1 MRSEK
6 MLALGL
12 ALAALWGAPSL
23 AGSKLKVVAT
33 YDVYAE
39 VAREVGGESVQVTV
53 LARGSQDPHY
63 VDAKPS
69 FLVALHKADALML
82 NGLDLEVGFLPPLLN
97 QCGNAR
103 IQPGAAGYLDLSR
116 LVEPIEVPQGGVDRS
131 MGDIHPYG
139 NPHYHLDPRNM
150 ARLARGVAASFA
162 LLDPPRAEEYRRGG
176 EKLAQSYLVLDAEL
190 EARVAPLKSTPVV
203 TYHSSLNYFFLR
215 YQIPVAGFV
224 EPKPG
229 IKPSPSSLAELE
241 RVMKAKGVRVV
252 ATEPYQDLKIARRVA
267 ADTGARVAVVPAYT
281 GGEPAAS
288 TYAGLMRTLVKGLLE
303 ASGG

>member
-1 MRSEK
+1 MKRVFFLIPVFLGVSA
-6 MLALGL
+6 LALT
-12 ALAALWGAPSL
+12 PE
-23 AGSKLKVVAT
+23 KLRVVAT

-39 VAREVGGESVQVTV
+39 VAREVGGDSVQVTV
-53 LARGSQDPHY
+53 LARGNQDPHY

-82 NGLDLEVGFLPPLLN
+82 NGLGLEVGFLPPLLN

-150 ARLARGVAASFA
+150 ARVARGVAASLA

-176 EKLAQSYLVLDAEL
+176 EKLAQSYLALDTEL

-252 ATEPYQDLKIARRVA
+252 ATEPYQDLKIARRLA
-267 ADTGARVAVVPAYT
+267 ADTGAGVAVVPAYT